1 MNLLCTLSSE
11 DRLDTIFP
19 YVDGVICGSYFSD
32 RHYYS
37 LSDMRYIA
45 KRCKALSLDFY
56 VLMDTMVKE
65 EDIPLLYEYLYFLK
79 DLDVDGIYFAD
90 LAVLEAGRE
99 LGIDKKM
106 IYESDT
112 LMTNSLDAS
121 FFLKKGLKSV
131 VLAKEITLDE
141 MMKIADNTKHRV
153 DVHLFGYQKMSSSK
167 RHFLTNY
174 FNHLASPRDL
184 KDNMNLR
191 IIEETRNYSMP
202 ILENEY
208 GTKIY
213 SDYILCMYEESLLL
227 ADKINNG
234 IIDDLFIDFD
244 ILMTVLK
251 DYRKLNKDNAT
262 KLEEELKSKYHDVT
276 FDKGYLYQ
284 KTNITK

>member
-1 MNLLCTLSSE
+1 MNLLCTLSSK
-11 DRLDTIFP
+11 DRLDAIFP

-37 LSDMRYIA
+37 LSDMQAIA
-45 KRCKALSLDFY
+45 KRCKALSLDFC

-65 EDIPLLYEYLYFLK
+65 EDISLLYEYLHFLK

-90 LAVLEAGRE
+90 LAVLEAARE
-99 LGIDKKM
+99 LGIEKKM

-174 FNHLASPRDL
+174 FNHIASPKDL

-213 SDYILCMYEESLLL
+213 SDYILCMYAESLLL

-234 IIDDLFIDFD
+234 IIDDMFIDFD

-262 KLEEELKSKYHDVT
+262 KLEEELKSRYHDVT

>member
-1 MNLLCTLSSE
+1 MNLLCTLSSK
-11 DRLDTIFP
+11 DRLDAIFP
-19 YVDGVICGSYFSD
+19 YVDGGICGSYFSD

-37 LSDMRYIA
+37 LSDMQAIA

-65 EDIPLLYEYLYFLK
+65 EDISLLYEYLHFLK

-90 LAVLEAGRE
+90 LAVLEAARE
-99 LGIDKKM
+99 LGIEKK
-106 IYESDT
+106 I
-112 LMTNSLDAS
+112 
-121 FFLKKGLKSV
+121 KSV

-153 DVHLFGYQKMSSSK
+153 DAHLFGYQKMSSSK

-174 FNHLASPRDL
+174 FNHIASHRDL

-213 SDYILCMYEESLLL
+213 SDYILCMYAESLLL

-234 IIDDLFIDFD
+234 IID
-244 ILMTVLK
+244 
-251 DYRKLNKDNAT
+251 
-262 KLEEELKSKYHDVT
+262 EEELKSRYHDVT